1 MFFFLLLLFTWKK
14 KKKDSVGQKAAEDWI
29 SI

>member
-1 MFFFLLLLFTWKK
+1 MLVFFVVVVYLEK